1 MTKKKTEKIV
11 EPKENLTHIDWN
23 AALMGDLGKYPIKT
37 PAKPPSKKSKPKKK
51 PAKKLAKKTNKKKI
65 TATKKR
71 VPSKKSTTRKC
82 RTDSISLAVETA
94 QASLREINPPDN
106 VYLQE
111 DDLKHWDS
119 IIAEFAKVDW
129 TDHTLELAAMLA
141 TNMRASV
148 AAMRRLDKEGITL
161 QRKQVI
167 PATSNTS
174 ARVVILSVYA
184 NPVKSFLDMYN
195 KNIIAFR
202 RSLSLHAR
210 GQEGETRDVAKRR
223 AAAKEIENSFV
234 DDDDD
239 LLARPKSLH

>member
-1 MTKKKTEKIV
+1 MTKKKTKKTV

-37 PAKPPSKKSKPKKK
+37 PAKPPRKKPKPKKK
-51 PAKKLAKKTNKKKI
+51 AAKKLANKTNKKKI

-71 VPSKKSTTRKC
+71 APSKKSTTRKR

-94 QASLREINPPDN
+94 QASLREILPPNN
-106 VYLQE
+106 VPLQE
-111 DDLKHWDS
+111 DELKHWDS

-129 TDHTLELAAMLA
+129 TEHTLELAAMLA
-141 TNMRASV
+141 MNMRGAVVS
-148 AAMRRLDKEGITL
+148 MRRLDKEGITIP
-161 QRKQVI
+161 RKQVI
-167 PATSNTS
+167 PATSNSS
-174 ARVVILSVYA
+174 ARVVVISVYA
-184 NPVKSFLDMYN
+184 NPVRGFLDMYN